1 MSPSLL
7 SELVQGN
14 TDRSAGDFDEPRI
27 GLIHLDDQIERTR
40 RRHCTNEQ
48 RGDHIAVTGCEEG
61 RSWRGPNSAKSSG
74 RWSLLHRLVLCLK
87 RML

>member
-7 SELVQGN
+7 TELVQGN

-40 RRHCTNEQ
+40 HRQCTNEQ
-48 RGDHIAVTGCEEG
+48 RGDHTAVTGCEEG
-61 RSWRGPNSAKSSG
+61 RSWRIRAKFS
-74 RWSLLHRLVLCLK
+74 
-87 RML
+87 